1 MEEATVQ
8 DGNQFNADH
17 CLPMGT
23 VANGAEELEEGEE
36 PQECLEGLVGLP
48 LSSALS
54 RCRPSSSASSFAPSC
69 AASVPSYGS
78 SAASHTVARLS
89 SLRLVDSSSP
99 SPSSFGGPSV
109 PSSLST
115 CSSSSGCSSSP
126 SAAFPAAIFASEFEI
141 SSIWSSMLE
150 SGGWRDSAQL
160 RTAFAAWQWPA
171 LRMPP
176 PLPPTGSQSATE
188 GNCGGIYCFDTSR
201 FSPDALWDFFN
212 AYAPLELRSLDGGVA
227 TLVLFATEKA
237 ASRATVEFG
246 VALKDQLL
254 WRRSTELLATF
265 SYLRCPFLMRLASQS
280 ETAGL
285 VACSCRLP
293 LPSAAAPTDF
303 GAVPVGARRRASIN
317 YLLGTFAG
325 FSADSLVA
333 RACASRNFAASSA
346 RGCAAFGSPPVR
358 SLSAGPSSVWRR
370 VRALDGAAEGLGAFR
385 RPAARVDRRAGR
397 GFGGGGG
404 GGGGRRPRGRP
415 AAQRRMLRATG
426 RLRKTDAG
434 PPPGRLCELAARPH
448 AQQKAGRRDHHPQ
461 PQARPAN
468 GHPQK
473 TN

>member
-212 AYAPLELRSLDGGVA
+212 AYA
-227 TLVLFATEKA
+227 
-237 ASRATVEFG
+237 
-246 VALKDQLL
+246 
-254 WRRSTELLATF
+254 
-265 SYLRCPFLMRLASQS
+265 
-280 ETAGL
+280 
-285 VACSCRLP
+285 
-293 LPSAAAPTDF
+293 
-303 GAVPVGARRRASIN
+303 SIN